1 MSKVIE
7 LFASDTPNGKKIS
20 IMLEEINLL
29 YKVTPVNLSEGEQF
43 NKEFV
48 KMSPFSKIPVI
59 KDSENEKSIF
69 GSGAILIYLAE
80 KTKKFYNQK
89 NKINI
94 DQWLMAQMGL
104 IGPLIGQYHSF
115 YRFNK
120 GKSKYSEER
129 YFKITKNIYKNL
141 NDRLLVSKYL
151 AGEEYTIADIATW
164 PWIARHQW
172 HDIGLIKFSSLCK
185 WYEDISKRPAVIK
198 GYNFMGGGE
207 IPKP

>member
-1 MSKVIE
+1 MIE

-20 IMLEEINLL
+20 IMLEEIKLP
-29 YKVTPVNLSEGEQF
+29 YKVISIDLGKGEQF
-43 NKEFV
+43 KQTFIEL
-48 KMSPFSKIPVI
+48 SPFSKIPVI
-59 KDSENEKSIF
+59 KDNNESVF

-80 KTKKFYNQK
+80 KSKKFYDLE

-104 IGPLIGQYHSF
+104 IGPMIGQYHSF

-120 GKSKYSEER
+120 GKSKYGEER
-129 YFKITKNIYKNL
+129 YFKITKDLYQRL
-141 NDRLLVSKYL
+141 NDRLSVSKYL

-172 HDIGLIKFSSLCK
+172 HDIGLKNFKQLTK
-185 WYEDISKRPAVIK
+185 WYLNIAGREAVKK
-198 GYNFMGGGE
+198 GYEFMKQGDK
-207 IPKP
+207 IPLP